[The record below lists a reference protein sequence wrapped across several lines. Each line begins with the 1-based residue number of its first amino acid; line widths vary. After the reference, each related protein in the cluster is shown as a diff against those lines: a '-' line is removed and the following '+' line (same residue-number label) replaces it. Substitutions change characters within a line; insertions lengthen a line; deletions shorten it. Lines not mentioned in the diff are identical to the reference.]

1 MSYKAPKCS
10 PPRELVPP
18 SEPIVFVIGSMAHGK
33 VTFCL
38 FFTKTV
44 EFSTNCKCYRGNNIV
59 QYNID
64 EY

>member
-33 VTFCL
+33 VTFYL
-38 FFTKTV
+38 FFYK
-44 EFSTNCKCYRGNNIV
+44 NCWICN
-59 QYNID
+59 
-64 EY
+64 